1 MVSFRANEEWDF
13 PHDNMIKRGKYI
25 FFYYG
30 IVQEEIEEY
39 YTFEETK
46 THRIYLP
53 CAHTHTHWTQILLM
67 IHYIYV

>member
-1 MVSFRANEEWDF
+1 
-13 PHDNMIKRGKYI
+13 MIKRDKYI

-46 THRIYLP
+46 TQTHRIYLP
-53 CAHTHTHWTQILLM
+53 CAHTHTLDTNITNDTL
-67 IHYIYV
+67 YICISKKWGVCVT